1 MLYIPKHFEVQ
12 ELVCPHVYKKWGH
25 NPNFIWNFFDPRLL
39 KTLDFLREK
48 INKPIYANNWTLVG
62 VFDERGLRCNLCD
75 LVKSK
80 TNLSKTY
87 MSSHIL
93 GKACDFDVKDMT
105 SLEVRSWIISHAN
118 ELPFSLSLEDKVNW
132 VHIDMREQQNQKV
145 YLFTV

>member
-12 ELVCPHVYKKWGH
+12 ELVCPHIYKKWGH

-48 INKPIYANNWTLVG
+48 LNKPIYANNWTLGG

-93 GKACDFDVKDMT
+93 GKACDFDVKGMT

>member
-1 MLYIPKHFEVQ
+1 
-12 ELVCPHVYKKWGH
+12 
-25 NPNFIWNFFDPRLL
+25 
-39 KTLDFLREK
+39 
-48 INKPIYANNWTLVG
+48 
-62 VFDERGLRCNLCD
+62 
-75 LVKSK
+75 
-80 TNLSKTY
+80 